1 MKSITASRLSS
12 RSEFDVIF
20 ARKRGE
26 RGSTMVE
33 FGLVIILFMTMFLGI
48 MDFGRALYWYHFV
61 SQAARDA
68 TRWAAVNGADCGGDS
83 SCNGAGYMNNGIAD
97 QAAIQKYVTSITPIS
112 GLSASSV
119 TCGGALVSV
128 CASWPGDGASC
139 ASGSKAPGCPVQVQ
153 VSYKLT
159 FISTLVHKTSITLSS
174 SSQMIIAH

>member
-1 MKSITASRLSS
+1 
-12 RSEFDVIF
+12 
-20 ARKRGE
+20 
-26 RGSTMVE
+26 MVE

-61 SQAARDA
+61 SHAARDA

-83 SCNGAGYMNNGIAD
+83 SCNGQGYMNNGTAN
-97 QAAIQKYVTSITPIS
+97 QAAIQTYVASITPVS

-128 CASWPGDGASC
+128 CASWPGDGSSWC
-139 ASGSKAPGCPVQVQ
+139 TSNPKNPGCPVQVQ
-153 VSYKLT
+153 VSYNLT
-159 FISTLVHKTSITLSS
+159 FISTLVHRTSITLSS